1 MPLENQHMS
10 PTLSRM

>member
-10 PTLSRM
+10 LTLSRM